1 MTKVN
6 DDDIMSDMNKYVG
19 SKRRD
24 VQTESSIL
32 VSSSKYLNNALIR
45 GSLPNFM
52 LRKNSP
58 ELRTEADHTLGVLYG
73 FHQVRDHERLE
84 ELLTAERRKNPQLD
98 AWLEERYLST
108 WTNDDFAKYA
118 PGTIGGIINRQ
129 IKEFGFDITLG
140 RTKDSKVPETQFEYM
155 QVRGG
160 QIHDIEH
167 IMFGSSFDSIGE
179 LIPYFVRLSNYQ
191 KHFSPELAQ
200 AMNDYFIF
208 GALRIFVRSGLHYPE
223 TFAASLE
230 CVELGIRVGQASDL
244 YLTAKYE
251 DLLGMTPVDA
261 RRVLGIRE
269 VVDFHT
275 TREGLIFQEDIPREL
290 NGVGADRAKAA
301 D

>member
-1 MTKVN
+1 MANVV
-6 DDDIMSDMNKYVG
+6 DDMHKYVG
-19 SKRRD
+19 ARRND
-24 VQTESSIL
+24 ITTESSIL

-58 ELRTEADHTLGVLYG
+58 ELRTEADHTLGVYAG
-73 FHQVRDHERLE
+73 FEQVRDHKRIE
-84 ELLTAERRKNPQLD
+84 ELLTAERKINPQLD

-118 PGTIGGIINRQ
+118 PGTVGGIINRQ
-129 IKEFGFDITLG
+129 IKEFGFDISLG
-140 RTKDSKVPETQFEYM
+140 RTKDSKKPESQYEYM
-155 QVRGG
+155 LVRGG

-167 IMFGSSFDSIGE
+167 IVFGSSFDSIGE
-179 LIPYFVRLSNYQ
+179 LTPYFVRLANYQ

-200 AMNDYFIF
+200 ALNDYMIF

-223 TFAASLE
+223 TFAAALE
-230 CVELGIRVGQASDL
+230 CTELGIRIGQASDL
-244 YLTAKYE
+244 YITAKYE
-251 DLLGMTPVDA
+251 DLLGMTPVDV

-269 VVDFHT
+269 VVDYHT

-290 NGVGADRAKAA
+290 TPAAVPAKAA

>member
-1 MTKVN
+1 MAKDFK
-6 DDDIMSDMNKYVG
+6 DDVTFDMNKYVG
-19 SKRRD
+19 AKRRD

-32 VSSSKYLNNALIR
+32 VSSSKYLNNAMIR
-45 GSLPNFM
+45 GSLPNFL

-58 ELRTEADHTLGVLYG
+58 ELRTEADHTLGVLEG
-73 FHQVRDHERLE
+73 FSAVRDYQRIE
-84 ELLTAERRKNPQLD
+84 ELLTAERKKNPQLD
-98 AWLEERYLST
+98 AWLEESHLST
-108 WTNDDFAKYA
+108 WTNDDFAKY
-118 PGTIGGIINRQ
+118 PSGTIGGIINRQ
-129 IKEFGFDITLG
+129 IKEFGFDISLG
-140 RTKDSKVPETQFEYM
+140 RTKDSRKPETQFEYM

-167 IMFGSSFDSIGE
+167 IMFGCSFDSIGE
-179 LIPYFVRLSNYQ
+179 LTPYFVRLSNYQ

-208 GALRIFVRSGLHYPE
+208 GALRIFIRSGLHYPE
-223 TFAASLE
+223 TFAAALE
-230 CVELGIRVGQASDL
+230 CTELGIRIGQASDL
-244 YLTAKYE
+244 YCTAKYE

-290 NGVGADRAKAA
+290 DGVARAKAA